1 MRYYETSKKLKNPRK
16 PAMNQPIQPILARS
30 LLLAC
35 ALTLGL
41 PGQAAVTTTT
51 AASSKAGSKTTVKKG
66 SSKKVAPPPL
76 AVDDDVPDTKDAQQV
91 EFNCEFGYKLAIFSK
106 AEEPGHITLRWQ
118 QKLLRLTRVTTT
130 TGAERFESLK
140 HGLAWIGIPAK
151 GILLDTNKG
160 RQLANEC
167 KNAEQMKPP
176 APASLTAAPEG
187 AASSPSSTTPGPTPT
202 STTTTIGN

>member
-1 MRYYETSKKLKNPRK
+1 
-16 PAMNQPIQPILARS
+16 MNHPFYAILTRS

-41 PGQAAVTTTT
+41 SAQAAVTTT
-51 AASSKAGSKTTVKKG
+51 AASSKKNVKKG

-106 AEEPGHITLRWQ
+106 TEEPSHITLRWQ

-176 APASLTAAPEG
+176 APVSLTAPTDSTPPG
-187 AASSPSSTTPGPTPT
+187 AAAATPSPAPT